1 MSEYLIY
8 NYVYLGASGSGL
20 LDSAFELLALSSL
33 YEKMFGYNKSKQDQ
47 TLEQL
52 VKEMPI
58 ATLDASGNVYF
69 MDKMIVRIQRDI
81 VGKLGSLSNINSYM
95 KYDLESSYNPQGN
108 VGRKQT
114 TPLWTHKRAMMKK
127 LKRRKEPI
135 TYKSLKSMIDSD
147 ISSVLSGLE
156 KAIKLTIAYNF
167 GKAVKDN

>member
-33 YEKMFGYNKSKQDQ
+33 YEKMFGYNKTKQDQ

-108 VGRKQT
+108 VSRKQT
-114 TPLWTHKRAMMKK
+114 TPL
-127 LKRRKEPI
+127 
-135 TYKSLKSMIDSD
+135 
-147 ISSVLSGLE
+147 
-156 KAIKLTIAYNF
+156 
-167 GKAVKDN
+167 